1 MSVRVNIRLPEDLY
15 ADLKDYAEKNG
26 VTITDV
32 IISGISKE
40 MSSDRSENPTVPKS
54 DIPVALKA
62 AIEKKVSSGGF
73 FHPMPKVGK
82 K

>member
-1 MSVRVNIRLPEDLY
+1 MSTRINIRLPDELY

-32 IISGISKE
+32 IISGISNE
-40 MSSDRSENPTVPKS
+40 MASDKPERPVVPKG